1 MQTKELYQI
10 KIYRNQPP
18 AAPAAWPDWLQPKQ
32 TAPAQQFHQTLPQYQ
47 PTPLLSLPNLAAAGG
62 VQQVLVKDEAKR
74 FGLNAFKALGS
85 SWAMA
90 CLLAER
96 LDVQE
101 AFRQNGLAA
110 LQTEAA
116 KQKLQQQNI
125 AFCTATDGNH
135 GRGVAWAAQLFG
147 CPAHVYMPA
156 GTEPERLQNIAALG
170 AEVCCTGLSYDESV
184 ALAASQAQANGWLL
198 VQDTSLPDY
207 TAIPQLIIQGYSTIA
222 AELLEQI
229 KAQSGGIPS
238 HIFLQAGVGSMAGGM
253 LAFLAQAFVDQGWPQ
268 PNFIIVEPSE
278 VACCALAAQ
287 TGNMQA
293 QIAGVQQTIMAG
305 LNCGTPCSLI
315 MPLLAERAAAFA
327 ACPDFVAAHG
337 MRLAANPLP
346 GDPAFVAGESGAPGL
361 GLAALL
367 LQKPQLKPL
376 RQMLGLGAASV
387 LLCLNTEGDTVPRI
401 WQQAQAGAWPLPPE
415 LN

>member
-10 KIYRNQPP
+10 KIYQNQPA
-18 AAPAAWPDWLQPKQ
+18 AAPAAFPDWLSPQQ
-32 TAPAQQFHQTLPQYQ
+32 TAPVQRFHQTLSAYQ
-47 PTPLLSLPNLAAAGG
+47 PTPLLALPNLAAAGG
-62 VQQVLVKDEAKR
+62 VRQVLVKDEAKR

-90 CLLAER
+90 SLLAER
-96 LDVQE
+96 IGVQA
-101 AFRQNGLAA
+101 AFQNEGLAA
-110 LQTEAA
+110 LQTQAI
-116 KQKLQQQNI
+116 QQQQI
-125 AFCTATDGNH
+125 TFCTATDGNH
-135 GRGVAWAAQLFG
+135 GRGVAWAARLFG

-170 AEVCCTGLSYDESV
+170 AQVCDTGLSYDETV
-184 ALAASQAQANGWLL
+184 GLAASQAHANGWLL

-229 KAQSGGIPS
+229 RAQGGPVPT
-238 HIFLQAGVGSMAGGM
+238 HVFLQAGVGSMAGGM
-253 LAFLAQAFVDQGWPQ
+253 LAFLAQAFAAQGWP
-268 PNFIIVEPSE
+268 PPHFIIVEPAT

-287 TGNMQA
+287 TENMQA

-305 LNCGTPCSLI
+305 LNCGTPCSVV

-327 ACPDFVAAHG
+327 ACPDFVSAHG

-367 LQKPQLKPL
+367 LQKPQLQPL
-376 RQMLGLGAASV
+376 RQMLNIGNAAV

-401 WQQAQAGAWPLPPE
+401 WQRAQAGDWPLPPE
-415 LN
+415 LS

>member
-1 MQTKELYQI
+1 MQIKELYQI
-10 KIYRNQPP
+10 KIYQNQPLE
-18 AAPAAWPDWLQPKQ
+18 AAFPDWLSPQQ
-32 TAPAQQFHQTLPQYQ
+32 TAPVQKFHQTLPQYQ
-47 PTPLLSLPNLAAAGG
+47 PTPLLALPHLAADGG
-62 VQQVLVKDEAKR
+62 VQNVLVKDEAKR

-90 CLLAER
+90 RLLAGR
-96 LDVQE
+96 LGVQ
-101 AFRQNGLAA
+101 ADFQTQGLAA
-110 LQTEAA
+110 LQTPAA
-116 KQKLQQQNI
+116 RRALQQQKI

-135 GRGVAWAAQLFG
+135 GRGVAWAARLFG

-170 AEVCCTGLSYDESV
+170 AQVCDTGLSYDESV
-184 ALAASQAQANGWLL
+184 ALAAREAQANGWLL
-198 VQDTSLPDY
+198 VQDTSLPNY

-222 AELLEQI
+222 AELLKQI
-229 KAQSGGIPS
+229 GAQGGPAPT

-253 LAFLAQAFVDQGWPQ
+253 LAFLAQAFAARSWPQ
-268 PNFIIVEPSE
+268 PSFIIVEPAD

-305 LNCGTPCSLI
+305 LNCGTPCSVV
-315 MPLLAERAAAFA
+315 MPLLARRAAAFA

-376 RQMLGLGAASV
+376 RQMLGLNAASV

-401 WQQAQAGAWPLPPE
+401 WQQAQDGGWPLPPE

>member
-10 KIYRNQPP
+10 KIYQNQPAKTP
-18 AAPAAWPDWLQPKQ
+18 AAFADWLNPQQ
-32 TAPAQQFHQTLPQYQ
+32 TAPVQRFHQTLPDYQ
-47 PTPLLSLPNLAAAGG
+47 PTPLLALPNLAAAGG
-62 VQQVLVKDEAKR
+62 VRQVLVKDEAKR

-90 CLLAER
+90 SLLADR
-96 LDVQE
+96 IRVQA
-101 AFRQNGLAA
+101 AFQNEGLAA
-110 LQTEAA
+110 LQTPAA
-116 KQKLQQQNI
+116 RQALQQQQI

-135 GRGVAWAAQLFG
+135 GRGVAWAARLFG

-170 AEVCCTGLSYDESV
+170 AQSCNTGLSYDETV

-229 KAQSGGIPS
+229 RAQGGPAPT
-238 HIFLQAGVGSMAGGM
+238 HVFLQAGVGSMAGGM
-253 LAFLAQAFVDQGWPQ
+253 LAFLAQAFAAQGWP
-268 PNFIIVEPSE
+268 PPAFIIVEPAA

-305 LNCGTPCSLI
+305 LNCGTPCSVV
-315 MPLLAERAAAFA
+315 MPLLAERAAVFA

-337 MRLAANPLP
+337 MRLAATPLP

-367 LQKPQLKPL
+367 LQKPRLQPL
-376 RQMLGLGAASV
+376 RQMLNLNAASV

-401 WQQAQAGAWPLPPE
+401 WRQAQAGGWPLPPE
-415 LN
+415 LS